1 MEEASPVDS
10 SGDKDDDDGKSGS
23 TAADVAA
30 VDGDLPGGATASEA
44 VGADDDSSTG
54 VTSDEE
60 EVVSSDDDAY
70 SDTDLDKYLEYYEDD
85 IADGLDSLKIGGD
98 AIPPIFLDD
107 PPPPIDGDAAAAEEK
122 EPEHSPPINSA
133 AVEEEPAYAT
143 KPQQLCFDGQ
153 FGYLTGGGYS
163 YGYGGGGAY
172 YGDLYGGVYRY
183 PATYFPS
190 YYLPRQPG
198 AGVYQPPTYM
208 SYPDGFDPYAG
219 DIFAPPPPPPPP
231 EN

>member
-1 MEEASPVDS
+1 M
-10 SGDKDDDDGKSGS
+10 
-23 TAADVAA
+23 
-30 VDGDLPGGATASEA
+30 
-44 VGADDDSSTG
+44 
-54 VTSDEE
+54 
-60 EVVSSDDDAY
+60 
-70 SDTDLDKYLEYYEDD
+70 
-85 IADGLDSLKIGGD
+85 
-98 AIPPIFLDD
+98 
-107 PPPPIDGDAAAAEEK
+107 
-122 EPEHSPPINSA
+122 
-133 AVEEEPAYAT
+133 EEEPAYAT

-231 EN
+231 DN